1 MRKRIF
7 WLALL
12 LLVVLLAYF
21 LFPAFLNGM
30 GRFLIVRDEINP
42 ADVIIVL
49 SGDENGER
57 VDEAVR
63 LYRQGYARK
72 VLMSG
77 GPLAWRLTAAEW
89 MKRQAVARGVPEK
102 AIMLEGKSRSTVEN
116 ARFSLRIL
124 KENKVSSCILVTS
137 PQHSRRSKR
146 VFNKFFAREG
156 IEVFSHPVPLEQ
168 SEFKLPG
175 WWRRHEDTQK
185 VMWEYVAFVYYLLRG
200 Y

>member
-12 LLVVLLAYF
+12 FLIILLACF

-30 GRFLIVRDEINP
+30 ARFLIVRDEIKP

-63 LYRQGYARK
+63 LYRRGYAK
-72 VLMSG
+72 KMLMSG

-89 MKRQAVARGVPEK
+89 MKRQAVVRGVPK
-102 AIMLEGKSRSTVEN
+102 NAIMLEEKSRSTVEN

-124 KENKVSSCILVTS
+124 KKHKVKSCILVTS

-146 VFNKFFAREG
+146 VFKKFFEREG
-156 IEVFSHPVPLEQ
+156 IKISSHPVPLEK
-168 SEFKLPG
+168 SGFKLPG
-175 WWRRHEDTQK
+175 WWKRHEDTQK